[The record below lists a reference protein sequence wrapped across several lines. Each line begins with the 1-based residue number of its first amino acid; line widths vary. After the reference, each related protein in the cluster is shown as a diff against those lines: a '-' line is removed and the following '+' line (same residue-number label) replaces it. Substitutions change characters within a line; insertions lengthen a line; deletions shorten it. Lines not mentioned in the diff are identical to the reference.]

1 MHGYPPNG
9 LNETRMHNHGA
20 SIMLNNNSPLESL
33 AAFAI
38 TFAVGVLS
46 TVALGK
52 YIEKVRRDAV
62 NAANGAS
69 QPT

>member
-1 MHGYPPNG
+1 
-9 LNETRMHNHGA
+9 
-20 SIMLNNNSPLESL
+20 MLNNNSPLESL

-69 QPT
+69 HPA